1 MDQFRD
7 LEKELEDL
15 KRRLAHFD
23 LFDDKLKDLTDQI
36 VSDIYILLTYITND

>member
-36 VSDIYILLTYITND
+36 VSHIYVLIVYITTD

>member
-7 LEKELEDL
+7 LENELEAL
-15 KRRLAHFD
+15 KRKMSRMD

-36 VSDIYILLTYITND
+36 VVIFISPHL